1 MTLKPMITN
10 LEQEEAIQ
18 CGNRNILVLAGAG
31 SGKTKTLIDKIK
43 YYINQKRVNPKNI
56 LAITFTKDAISEIQD
71 RLIEYTDKSNQYQN
85 DLSKGTKAE
94 VRRAYI
100 EKNNVLK
107 SLTVRTFHS
116 LCYLILRENG
126 ASFFDNR
133 FRIVKERAD
142 STISGID
149 HESFSTKETVNT
161 LIRKSIISACEHEKN
176 FMIKLEQYLIESNF
190 SRKKTFYQQR
200 KEYAKEFISKSGT
213 AVRSKSEQKIAD
225 WFFERG
231 YEIEYEPHEIK
242 NSFRFSPDFKLTA
255 KDFYIEHKSD
265 LSAPLKDKLKALQD
279 AGKPVF
285 VTYEEWMND
294 SRKIEEELIKV
305 LRQAYGGNYTMEFSK
320 IFDKRFSLLQ
330 DELGRFFKE
339 VKQAY
344 DLAKSQGLRH
354 KDIASITSPLFS
366 HARIKNFYDLF
377 PTIWKHYE
385 DIKKKHSVTDFNDL
399 ITLTIEL
406 LQTNRNVREYYSGK
420 YLCILVDEFQDVN
433 PAQVELL
440 KLLYTDK
447 TNLFCVGDDWQSI
460 YGFRGSDVSYIID
473 FDKHFPGSKT
483 VKLKYNF
490 RSTENIVKV
499 GEQIINYNKNKIDK
513 EVLALKKSEQKV
525 ILYKSNTELDT
536 IGFIQQ
542 QLSIHFENGIKPY
555 EILVLGRRR
564 DHYNSI
570 QAALKLNGI
579 RFETIHGS
587 KGLEAKVVFI
597 TGLRHGNSGFP
608 DTWLEDSIYQVIKQT
623 DKHLLLE
630 EERRLFYVAIT
641 RAKDYLYL
649 LTDNGLESQFIQEL
663 PEAFIDEEVAQF

>member
-1 MTLKPMITN
+1 MITN

-18 CGNRNILVLAGAG
+18 CDNRNILVLAGAG

-43 YYINQKRVNPKNI
+43 YFINQRKINPKNI
-56 LAITFTKDAISEIQD
+56 LAITFTKDAINEIQD
-71 RLIEYTDKSNQYQN
+71 RLIEYTDKSNQYHS
-85 DLSKGTKAE
+85 DLSKGSKAE
-94 VRRAYI
+94 VRKTYI
-100 EKNNVLK
+100 ERNNVLK
-107 SLTVRTFHS
+107 SLTVKTFHS
-116 LCYLILRENG
+116 LCFFILRENG

-133 FRIVKERAD
+133 FRILKERAD

-149 HESFSTKETVNT
+149 QDSFSTKETVST
-161 LIRKSIISACEHEKN
+161 LIRKAIISACEHEKN
-176 FMIKLEQYLIESNF
+176 FMNKLEQYLIENSF
-190 SRKKTFYQQR
+190 SRKKVFAQQR
-200 KEYAKEFISKSGT
+200 KEYAKDYITKSGIP
-213 AVRSKSEQKIAD
+213 VSSKSEQKIAD

-231 YEIEYEPHEIK
+231 YEIEYEPQEIK
-242 NSFRFSPDFKLTA
+242 NSFRFSPDFKLSA

-265 LSAPLKDKLKALQD
+265 LSAPLKDKLKALQE

-285 VTYEEWMND
+285 ITYEEWMND
-294 SRKIEEELIKV
+294 SRKIEEELIKI

-330 DELGRFFKE
+330 DELGKFFKE

-344 DLAKSQGLRH
+344 DLAKSQGLGYN
-354 KDIASITSPLFS
+354 DIKAVTSSLFS
-366 HARIKNFYDLF
+366 HARIKNFYELF
-377 PTIWKHYE
+377 PVIWKHYE
-385 DIKKKHSVTDFNDL
+385 EIKRRHSVADFNDL

-406 LQTNRNVREYYSGK
+406 LKTNQNVRNYYADK
-420 YLCILVDEFQDVN
+420 FQCILVDEFQDVN

-440 KLLYTDK
+440 KLLYSDK
-447 TNLFCVGDDWQSI
+447 THLFCVGDDWQSI
-460 YGFRGSDVSYIID
+460 YGFRGSDVNYIID
-473 FDKHFPGSKT
+473 FEKHFPDSKT

-525 ILYKSNTELDT
+525 ILYKSNTDLDI

-542 QLSIHFENGIKPY
+542 QLSNHFENGIKPS
-555 EILVLGRRR
+555 EVLILGRRR
-564 DHYNSI
+564 DHYNTI
-570 QAALKLNGI
+570 QSALRINGV

-597 TGLRHGNSGFP
+597 TGLRHGNGGFP
-608 DTWLEDSIYQVIKQT
+608 DTWLEDSIYQVLKKT
-623 DKHLLLE
+623 DKNLLLE

-641 RAKDYLYL
+641 RAKDFLYL

-663 PEAFIDEEVAQF
+663 PEEFIDEEVAQF